1 MEIIFDKVQI
11 GIEKYSWI
19 MKRVHET
26 DVSVDIDFQRAFN
39 GFYRMRQHPEHFYRV
54 YYKYLEKNKNN
65 GALTFED
72 VVTYLY
78 HETGSIHAS
87 FSSKLL
93 ETVRADMP
101 VWDKFVLQNLGL
113 RAPYYYEKERLQKTI
128 RLYDRICKW
137 FTTTEASEK
146 LLVFNEK
153 FPDSDL
159 SDVKKVDFILW
170 ATR

>member
-1 MEIIFDKVQI
+1 MDIIFEKVKI
-11 GIEKYSWI
+11 GIEKYNWI

-26 DVSVDIDFQRAFN
+26 DVSVDTDFQRAFN
-39 GFYRMRQHPEHFYRV
+39 DFYRMRQRPESFYKI
-54 YYKYLEKNKNN
+54 YYEYLERSKDND
-65 GALTFED
+65 GLTFED

-78 HETGSIHAS
+78 RETGNIHAS

-93 ETVRADMP
+93 ATVKPDMP

-128 RLYDRICKW
+128 QLYDRICKW
-137 FTTTEASEK
+137 YTTAEASEK
-146 LLVFNEK
+146 LIVFDEK
-153 FPDSDL
+153 FPNSNI